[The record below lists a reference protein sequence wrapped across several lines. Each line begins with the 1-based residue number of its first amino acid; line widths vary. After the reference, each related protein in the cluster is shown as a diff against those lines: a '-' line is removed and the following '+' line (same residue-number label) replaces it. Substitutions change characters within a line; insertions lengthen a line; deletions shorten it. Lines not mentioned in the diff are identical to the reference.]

1 MARAEE
7 KTWRFKVTFMG
18 TSPGRN
24 SVTNP
29 FGLRAT
35 RPDPSPDR
43 SRFEDSKRL
52 FQRIRTTRRRGAP
65 QGQAMPHV
73 VIVGDRE
80 SGKATF
86 LSLLY
91 ATQVKSGSD
100 ASDAFRFHADVDSL
114 DEISEAFEQL
124 MSGSFPDSATKEGM
138 RGITF
143 HLGYRKA
150 GRGVLSRLRSRGWD
164 AGGSIALHFILVRN
178 VEEEMSRFRRGS
190 SLTNADLREVLESD
204 AIAILVDSTK
214 LGPRTEDRTV
224 GPMDRYDTAVESLLS
239 AVRRSRP
246 RGSRRPIHPIVVFS
260 KFDSVDPKAL
270 LTANL
275 AGAPP
280 HVKKTGPRS
289 AYAEALLEASLPRT
303 KIRLR
308 RTNGA
313 GWEPDYSADEY
324 RALLE
329 RLWTIASNAG
339 E

>member
-1 MARAEE
+1 
-7 KTWRFKVTFMG
+7 
-18 TSPGRN
+18 
-24 SVTNP
+24 
-29 FGLRAT
+29 
-35 RPDPSPDR
+35 
-43 SRFEDSKRL
+43 
-52 FQRIRTTRRRGAP
+52 
-65 QGQAMPHV
+65 MPHV
-73 VIVGDRE
+73 VIVGDRV

-100 ASDAFRFHADVDSL
+100 ASDDFRFHADVDSL

-143 HLGYRKA
+143 HLGYRRA
-150 GRGVLSRLRSRGWD
+150 GRGVLSRFRSRRW
-164 AGGSIALHFILVRN
+164 ASGGSIALHFILVRD
-178 VEEEMSRFRRGS
+178 VQEEMSRFRLGS
-190 SLTNADLREVLESD
+190 SFTNADLREVLESD

-214 LGPRTEDRTV
+214 LGHSPEDGTI

-239 AVRRSRP
+239 AAQRSRP
-246 RGSRRPIHPIVVFS
+246 RGGRRPIHPIVVFS

-270 LTANL
+270 RAANL

-280 HVKKTGPRS
+280 DAKKTGHRS
-289 AYAEALLEASLPRT
+289 AYAEALLESSLPRT
-303 KIRLR
+303 IERVRARDRDASSFAKPSYFFSSVRTEAASADRPAKIRLR

>member
-1 MARAEE
+1 
-7 KTWRFKVTFMG
+7 
-18 TSPGRN
+18 
-24 SVTNP
+24 
-29 FGLRAT
+29 
-35 RPDPSPDR
+35 
-43 SRFEDSKRL
+43 
-52 FQRIRTTRRRGAP
+52 
-65 QGQAMPHV
+65 MPHV

-178 VEEEMSRFRRGS
+178 VEEEMSRFLRGS

-280 HVKKTGPRS
+280 HVKKTRPRS

-303 KIRLR
+303 IERVRARDRDASPFAKPSYFFSSVRTEAATAKQRAKIRLR

-313 GWEPDYSADEY
+313 GWGPDYSADEY

>member
-1 MARAEE
+1 
-7 KTWRFKVTFMG
+7 
-18 TSPGRN
+18 
-24 SVTNP
+24 
-29 FGLRAT
+29 
-35 RPDPSPDR
+35 
-43 SRFEDSKRL
+43 
-52 FQRIRTTRRRGAP
+52 
-65 QGQAMPHV
+65 MPHV

-143 HLGYRKA
+143 HLGYRRA
-150 GRGVLSRLRSRGWD
+150 GRGFLSRFRSRGWD

-190 SLTNADLREVLESD
+190 SLANANLREVLESD
-204 AIAILVDSTK
+204 AVAILVDSTK

-280 HVKKTGPRS
+280 HVKKTRPRS

-303 KIRLR
+303 IERVRARDRDASPFAKPSYFFSSVRTEAATANQRAKIRLR